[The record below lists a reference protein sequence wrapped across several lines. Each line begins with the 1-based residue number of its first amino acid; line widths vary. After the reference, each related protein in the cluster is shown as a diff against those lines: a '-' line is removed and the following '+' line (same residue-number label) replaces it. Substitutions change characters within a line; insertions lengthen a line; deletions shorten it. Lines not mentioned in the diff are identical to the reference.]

1 MVPRM
6 TDILSTTAK
15 KLMDEGAHALHR
27 RSFIKA
33 VSWRT
38 VGSIDTFLLSWLI
51 TGKVNLGA
59 FIAGTEVIT
68 KIGLYY
74 FHERAWAR
82 IKWGLRSSK

>member
-1 MVPRM
+1 MM
-6 TDILSTTAK
+6 NILTATAK
-15 KLMDEGAHALHR
+15 KLMDEGSHAMHR

-38 VGSIDTFLLSWLI
+38 VGSIDTFILSWII
-51 TGKVNLGA
+51 TGKLHLGA

-82 IKWGLRSSK
+82 IKWGLRQS

>member
-1 MVPRM
+1 M
-6 TDILSTTAK
+6 TDILTTTAK
-15 KLMDEGAHALHR
+15 KLMDEGAHAMHR
-27 RSFIKA
+27 RSFLKA

-38 VGSIDTFLLSWLI
+38 VGSIDTFIISWII

-68 KIGLYY
+68 KICLYY

-82 IKWGLRSSK
+82 VKWGLRPSDKK

>member
-1 MVPRM
+1 M
-6 TDILSTTAK
+6 TNILTTAVK
-15 KLMDEGAHALHR
+15 KLVDESAHAMHR

-38 VGSIDTFLLSWLI
+38 VGSIDTFILSWII
-51 TGKVNLGA
+51 TGQLHLGA

-74 FHERAWAR
+74 FHERLWAR
-82 IKWGLRSSK
+82 VKWGLRQP

>member
-1 MVPRM
+1 MENILTM
-6 TDILSTTAK
+6 TVE
-15 KLMDEGAHALHR
+15 KLADKGAHAMHR

-38 VGSIDTFLLSWLI
+38 VGSIDTFMLSWII
-51 TGKVNLGA
+51 TGQLHLGA

-82 IKWGLRSSK
+82 IKWGLRSS

>member
-1 MVPRM
+1 M
-6 TDILSTTAK
+6 TDILSAAAK
-15 KLMDEGAHALHR
+15 ELIDEKAHATHR
-27 RSFIKA
+27 RSFLKA

-38 VGSIDTFLLSWLI
+38 VGSIDTFILSWVI

-68 KIGLYY
+68 KIVLYY

-82 IKWGLRSSK
+82 IKWGLRK